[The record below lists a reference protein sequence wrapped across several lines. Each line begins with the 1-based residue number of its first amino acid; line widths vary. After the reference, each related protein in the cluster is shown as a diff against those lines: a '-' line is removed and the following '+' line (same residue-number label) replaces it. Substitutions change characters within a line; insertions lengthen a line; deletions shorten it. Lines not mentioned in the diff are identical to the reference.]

1 MATMAEQPPATQV
14 PPSIAVAPTPGRTD
28 STAIAA
34 LVVGLISPI
43 AAMFYG
49 VPGVIA
55 GSVAL
60 FLGLSSRRRIKRSG
74 GTLHGGGL
82 ALAGWIVGLCGIVLG
97 AVVAFFLIGLFLA
110 MQSGGGKG
118 GPPTS

>member
-1 MATMAEQPPATQV
+1 MAEQPPAIQV
-14 PPSIAVAPTPGRTD
+14 PPSAAVASTPGRTD

-34 LVVGLISPI
+34 LVVGAISPM

-55 GSVAL
+55 GSIAV

-82 ALAGWIVGLCGIVLG
+82 ALAGWIVGVCGILLG
-97 AVVAFFLIGLFLA
+97 LVVAVFLFGLFMA
-110 MQSGGGKG
+110 MQPGTGKG
-118 GPPTS
+118 G